1 LGGLYSEGYALNVKL
16 ETRSETITGELRE
29 SAEDGT
35 ERILRQRAQ
44 RLAEIPLQEEMG
56 ESIDVL
62 VFRIG
67 EEHYAFRAALLR
79 MVHRAVSLTPIPCT
93 PAFVAGMLNVRGEVV
108 TVLNLG
114 VALGLPGIP
123 PPDQAASIL
132 LAECAGIRV
141 GLLVDEIL
149 GIQPLTPATMAP
161 PLSGNNF
168 ALGIAEARIVFLDLE
183 RLLLSGRFDV
193 LEDVG

>member
-1 LGGLYSEGYALNVKL
+1 MANQPATQELLRPADPDGVER
-16 ETRSETITGELRE
+16 TLRE
-29 SAEDGT
+29 
-35 ERILRQRAQ
+35 RAR
-44 RLAEIPLQEEMG
+44 RLAEIPPEDEIG

-67 EEHYAFRAALLR
+67 DEQYACRAALLR
-79 MVHRAVSLTPIPCT
+79 MIHRAANLTPIPCT
-93 PAFVAGMLNVRGEVV
+93 PAFVAGMLNVRGEVI

-114 VALGLPGIP
+114 IALGVSGIP
-123 PPDQAASIL
+123 AADHPSSIL
-132 LAECAGIRV
+132 LAECAEIRV

-149 GIQPLTPATMAP
+149 GMRALAAAAMAP
-161 PLSGNNF
+161 PLSGTHF

>member
-1 LGGLYSEGYALNVKL
+1 MEL
-16 ETRSETITGELRE
+16 ETREETTARE
-29 SAEDGT
+29 SLAPGYDGAEC
-35 ERILRQRAQ
+35 ILSLRAR
-44 RLAEIPLQEEMG
+44 RLAEIPPLDKIQ

-67 EEHYAFRAALLR
+67 EEQYACRAALLR
-79 MVHRAVSLTPIPCT
+79 MVQRIASLTPIPCT
-93 PAFVAGMLNVRGEVV
+93 PRFVAGMLNVRGEVV

-114 VALGLPGIP
+114 VALGLPGMP
-123 PPDQAASIL
+123 APYHTSAIL
-132 LAECAGIRV
+132 LAECARIRV

-149 GIQPLTPATMAP
+149 GMRSLTPATMAP

-183 RLLLSGRFDV
+183 RLLLSDRFDV